1 MLRLVI
7 VCKAFRYRVYL
18 NKRQAARLGQWDSA
32 LRFLWNIAN
41 EQRRMGLARPRDER
55 IYPTAFDHGLVY
67 VFHVALSKALSFRV
81 GLITC
86 ALE

>member
-55 IYPTAFDHGLVY
+55 IYPTALVY